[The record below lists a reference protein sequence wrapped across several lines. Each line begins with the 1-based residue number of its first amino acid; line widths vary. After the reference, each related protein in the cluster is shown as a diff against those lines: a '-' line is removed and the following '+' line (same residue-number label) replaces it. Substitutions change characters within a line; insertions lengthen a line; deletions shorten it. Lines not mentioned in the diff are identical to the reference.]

1 MPDGGE
7 VPFGDESTPLDDLIQ
22 PFNLQAGRASG
33 PALVGRMTRLGPLA
47 DDVLSRHD
55 YPEPVALLV
64 AEALALGATL
74 AGALKFNGVFTLQI
88 QGDGPVSL
96 VVVDITTADEGATF
110 TLRGYAK
117 FDTDQ
122 LANLE
127 GPSARDLVGK
137 GYLAL
142 TVDQGPNTERYQGLV
157 ELVGDSLAEFAQHY
171 FRQSQQMDAAV
182 MVSAGREGDAGKW
195 RAAGIMLQRVADQ
208 QLEIL
213 PSDDGDDPWRRTM
226 MLMATGT
233 DAEML
238 DPDLA
243 PRRYLYR
250 LFHEEGLRVTPPRR
264 LERGCRCSEERI
276 LNVLNQLPQ
285 EELVDLSIDGS
296 VEVTCE
302 FCNALYLFD
311 PETLEPRSSNASSN
325 CRN

>member
-1 MPDGGE
+1 MPDGGD
-7 VPFGDESTPLDDLIQ
+7 VVAGDPSTPVDDLIQ
-22 PFNLQAGRASG
+22 PFNLQAGRAHG
-33 PALVGRMTRLGPLA
+33 PALTGRLTRLGPLA
-47 DDVLSRHD
+47 DDVLNRHD
-55 YPEPVALLV
+55 YPEPVAHLV
-64 AEALALGATL
+64 GQALALGATL
-74 AGALKFNGVFTLQI
+74 AGALKFNGVFTLQM

-96 VVVDITTADEGATF
+96 AVVDIATADEGATF

-117 FDTDQ
+117 FDAEK
-122 LANLE
+122 LAALDTHT
-127 GPSARDLVGK
+127 ARALLGK

-142 TVDQGPNTERYQGLV
+142 TVDQGAHTERYQGLV
-157 ELVGDSLAEFAQHY
+157 ELVGDTLAEFAQHY

-182 MVSAGREGDAGKW
+182 MVSAGREGGTGAW

-208 QLEIL
+208 ALEIL
-213 PSDDGDDPWRRTM
+213 PSDEGDDPWRRNM

-264 LERGCRCSEERI
+264 LMRGCRCSEERI
-276 LNVLNQLPQ
+276 LHVLHQLPQ
-285 EELVDLSIDGS
+285 EELVDLSIDGA

-311 PETLEPRSSNASSN
+311 PETLAPLSPNTD
-325 CRN
+325 

>member
-1 MPDGGE
+1 MPDGGD
-7 VPFGDESTPLDDLIQ
+7 VAVGDDSTPVDDLIQ
-22 PFNLQAGRASG
+22 PFNLQAGRAHG
-33 PALVGRMTRLGPLA
+33 PALTGRLTRLGPLA
-47 DDVLSRHD
+47 DDVLNRHD

-64 AEALALGATL
+64 GQSLALGATL
-74 AGALKFNGVFTLQI
+74 AGALKFNGIFTLQI

-96 VVVDITTADEGATF
+96 VVVDITTADEGATY
-110 TLRGYAK
+110 TLRSYAK
-117 FDTDQ
+117 FD
-122 LANLE
+122 AEKLE
-127 GPSARDLVGK
+127 AMDAPSARALLGK

-142 TVDQGPNTERYQGLV
+142 TVDQGAHTERYQGLV
-157 ELVGDSLAEFAQHY
+157 ELVGDTLAEFAQHY

-182 MVSAGREGDAGKW
+182 MVSAGREGDAGAW

-208 QLEIL
+208 ALELL

-238 DPDLA
+238 DPALT

-250 LFHEEGLRVTPPRR
+250 LFHEEGLRVTPPRP
-264 LERGCRCSEERI
+264 LTRGCRCSEERI
-276 LNVLNQLPQ
+276 LNVLHQLPQ
-285 EELVDLSIDGS
+285 DELLDLSVDGA

-311 PETLEPRSSNASSN
+311 PQTLEPR
-325 CRN
+325 

>member
-1 MPDGGE
+1 MPDGGD
-7 VPFGDESTPLDDLIQ
+7 VAVDDEATPVDDLIQ

-33 PALVGRMTRLGPLA
+33 PALSGRLTRLGPLA
-47 DDVLSRHD
+47 DDVLNRHD
-55 YPEPVALLV
+55 YPEPVAHLV
-64 AEALALGATL
+64 GEALALGATL
-74 AGALKFNGVFTLQI
+74 AGALKFDGVFTLQM
-88 QGDGPVSL
+88 QGDGPVAL
-96 VVVDITTADEGATF
+96 VVVDIATADGGATF

-117 FDTDQ
+117 FDAEQ
-122 LANLE
+122 VAPLAAPN
-127 GPSARDLVGK
+127 ARDLLGK

-142 TVDQGPNTERYQGLV
+142 TVDQGTHSERYQGLV
-157 ELVGDSLAEFAQHY
+157 ELVGNSLAEFAQHY

-182 MVSAGREGDAGKW
+182 MVSAGRAGGAGAW

-238 DPDLA
+238 DPELA

-250 LFHEEGLRVTPPRR
+250 LFHEEGLRVTPPRQ
-264 LERGCRCSEERI
+264 LVRGCRCSEDRI
-276 LNVLNQLPQ
+276 LNVLRQLPQ
-285 EELVDLSIDGS
+285 EELVDLSIDGA

-311 PETLEPRSSNASSN
+311 PETLESR
-325 CRN
+325 

>member
-7 VPFGDESTPLDDLIQ
+7 VAIDDDSLPVDDLIQ
-22 PFNLQAGRASG
+22 PFNLQAGRAHG
-33 PALVGRMTRLGPLA
+33 PALSGRLVRLGPLA
-47 DDVLSRHD
+47 DDVLNRHD

-64 AEALALGATL
+64 GQSLAMSATL
-74 AGALKFNGVFTLQI
+74 AGALKFNGVFTLQM

-96 VVVDITTADEGATF
+96 VVVDITTTDEGATF
-110 TLRGYAK
+110 TLRAYAK
-117 FDTDQ
+117 FDAERLDTLDT
-122 LANLE
+122 
-127 GPSARDLVGK
+127 PTARDLLGK

-142 TVDQGPNTERYQGLV
+142 TVDQGANTERYQGLV
-157 ELVGDSLAEFAQHY
+157 ELVGDTLAEFAQHY

-182 MVSAGREGDAGKW
+182 MVSAGRAGGTGAW

-208 QLEIL
+208 ALEIL
-213 PSDDGDDPWRRTM
+213 PSDDGDDPWRRNM

-264 LERGCRCSEERI
+264 LTRGCRCSEERI
-276 LNVLNQLPQ
+276 LHVLHQLPQ
-285 EELVDLSIDGS
+285 EELVDLSIDGA

-311 PETLEPRSSNASSN
+311 PETLEPR
-325 CRN
+325 

>member
-1 MPDGGE
+1 MPDGGD
-7 VPFGDESTPLDDLIQ
+7 VAVGDDSTLVDDLIQ
-22 PFNLQAGRASG
+22 PFNLQAGRAHG
-33 PALVGRMTRLGPLA
+33 PALTGRLTRLGPLA
-47 DDVLSRHD
+47 DDVLNRHD

-64 AEALALGATL
+64 GQSLALGATL
-74 AGALKFNGVFTLQI
+74 AGALKFNGVFTLQM

-96 VVVDITTADEGATF
+96 VVVDITTADEGATY
-110 TLRGYAK
+110 TLRSYAK
-117 FDTDQ
+117 FD
-122 LANLE
+122 AEKLE
-127 GPSARDLVGK
+127 ALDSPSARALLGK

-142 TVDQGPNTERYQGLV
+142 TVDQGDHTERYQGLV
-157 ELVGDSLAEFAQHY
+157 ELVGDTLAEFAQHY

-182 MVSAGREGDAGKW
+182 MVSAGREGDAGAW

-208 QLEIL
+208 ALELL

-238 DPDLA
+238 DPELA

-250 LFHEEGLRVTPPRR
+250 LFHEEGLRVTPPRP
-264 LERGCRCSEERI
+264 LTRGCRCSEERI
-276 LNVLNQLPQ
+276 LNVLHQLPE
-285 EELVDLSIDGS
+285 EELLDLSIDGA

-311 PETLEPRSSNASSN
+311 PQTLEPR
-325 CRN
+325 

>member
-1 MPDGGE
+1 MPDGSE
-7 VPFGDESTPLDDLIQ
+7 VAAADANDDEAILTDDLIQ
-22 PFNLQAGRASG
+22 PFNLQAGRTQG
-33 PALVGRMTRLGPLA
+33 PALTGRLTRLGPLV
-47 DDVLSRHD
+47 DDVLTRHD

-64 AEALALGATL
+64 GQSLAMGATL
-74 AGALKFNGVFTLQI
+74 AGALKFNGIFTLQM

-96 VVVDITTADEGATF
+96 VVVDISTTDEGATF

-117 FDTDQ
+117 FDADR
-122 LANLE
+122 LAALDA
-127 GPSARDLVGK
+127 PTARDLLGK

-142 TVDQGPNTERYQGLV
+142 TVDQGENTERYQGLV
-157 ELVGDSLAEFAQHY
+157 ELIGDSLAEFAQHY

-182 MVSAGREGDAGKW
+182 MVSAGRDAATGAW

-208 QLEIL
+208 ALEIL
-213 PSDDGDDPWRRTM
+213 PSDHGDDPWRRNM

-243 PRRYLYR
+243 PRRYLFR
-250 LFHEEGLRVTPPRR
+250 LFHEEGLRVTPPRA
-264 LERGCRCSEERI
+264 LTRGCRCSEERI
-276 LNVLNQLPQ
+276 LNVLHQLPK
-285 EELVDLSIDGS
+285 EELVDLSIDGA

-311 PETLEPRSSNASSN
+311 PETLEPR
-325 CRN
+325 

>member
-1 MPDGGE
+1 MPDGGD
-7 VPFGDESTPLDDLIQ
+7 VGFGDESVPVDDLIQ

-33 PALVGRMTRLGPLA
+33 PALSGRMTRLGPLA
-47 DDVLSRHD
+47 DDVLNRHD

-64 AEALALGATL
+64 GEALALGATL
-74 AGALKFNGVFTLQI
+74 AGALKFNGIFTLQI

-96 VVVDITTADEGATF
+96 VVVDIATEDGGSTF

-117 FDTDQ
+117 FDAER
-122 LANLE
+122 LAALDAPN
-127 GPSARDLVGK
+127 ARDLVGK
-137 GYLAL
+137 GHLAL
-142 TVDQGPNTERYQGLV
+142 TVDQGPHTERYQGLV
-157 ELVGDSLAEFAQHY
+157 ELVGESLAEFAQHY

-182 MVSAGREGDAGKW
+182 MVSAGRAGDAGTW

-208 QLEIL
+208 QLDIP

-238 DPDLA
+238 DPKLA

-264 LERGCRCSEERI
+264 LMRGCRCSEERI
-276 LNVLNQLPQ
+276 LNVLHQFPQ
-285 EELVDLSIDGS
+285 EELADLSIDGA

-311 PETLEPRSSNASSN
+311 PETLEPRSPQTG
-325 CRN
+325 

>member
-1 MPDGGE
+1 MPDGGD
-7 VPFGDESTPLDDLIQ
+7 VAVGDDSTLVDDLIQ
-22 PFNLQAGRASG
+22 PFNLQAGRAHG
-33 PALVGRMTRLGPLA
+33 PALTGRLTRLGPLA
-47 DDVLSRHD
+47 DDVLNRHD

-64 AEALALGATL
+64 GQSLALGATL
-74 AGALKFNGVFTLQI
+74 AGALKFNGVFTLQM

-96 VVVDITTADEGATF
+96 VVVDISTDDEGATY
-110 TLRGYAK
+110 TLRSYAK
-117 FDTDQ
+117 FD
-122 LANLE
+122 AEKLE
-127 GPSARDLVGK
+127 AMDSLSARTLLGK

-142 TVDQGPNTERYQGLV
+142 TVDQGDHTERYQGLV
-157 ELVGDSLAEFAQHY
+157 ELVGDTLAEFAQHY

-182 MVSAGREGDAGKW
+182 MVSAGREGDAGAW

-208 QLEIL
+208 ALELL

-238 DPDLA
+238 DPELA

-250 LFHEEGLRVTPPRR
+250 LFHEEGLRVTPPRP
-264 LERGCRCSEERI
+264 LTRGCRCSEERI
-276 LNVLNQLPQ
+276 LNVLHQLPQ
-285 EELVDLSIDGS
+285 EELLDLSIDGA

-311 PETLEPRSSNASSN
+311 PQTLEPR
-325 CRN
+325 

>member
-1 MPDGGE
+1 MPDGGDLG
-7 VPFGDESTPLDDLIQ
+7 FGDESVPVDDLIQ

-33 PALVGRMTRLGPLA
+33 PALSGRLTRLGPLA
-47 DDVLSRHD
+47 DDVLNRHD

-64 AEALALGATL
+64 GEALALGATL
-74 AGALKFNGVFTLQI
+74 AGALKFNGIFTLQI

-96 VVVDITTADEGATF
+96 VVVDSATEDGGSTF

-117 FDTDQ
+117 YDTKQ
-122 LANLE
+122 LAMLDA
-127 GPSARDLVGK
+127 PTARTLVGK
-137 GYLAL
+137 GHLAL
-142 TVDQGPNTERYQGLV
+142 TVDQGPHTERYQGLV

-182 MVSAGREGDAGKW
+182 MVSAGRAGGAGAW

-208 QLEIL
+208 QLDIL
-213 PSDDGDDPWRRTM
+213 PSNDGDDPWRRTM

-233 DAEML
+233 DTEML

-264 LERGCRCSEERI
+264 LVRGCRCSEERI
-276 LNVLNQLPQ
+276 LNVLHQLPQ
-285 EELVDLSIDGS
+285 AELVDLSVDGA

-311 PETLEPRSSNASSN
+311 PETLEPRSPQAG
-325 CRN
+325 

>member
-1 MPDGGE
+1 MPDGGD
-7 VPFGDESTPLDDLIQ
+7 VAVDDEATLVDDLIQ
-22 PFNLQAGRASG
+22 PFNLQAGRVSG
-33 PALVGRMTRLGPLA
+33 PALSGRLTRLGALA
-47 DDVLSRHD
+47 DDVLNRHD
-55 YPEPVALLV
+55 YPEPVARLV
-64 AEALALGATL
+64 GEALALGATL
-74 AGALKFNGVFTLQI
+74 AGALKYDGVFTLQM

-96 VVVDITTADEGATF
+96 VVIDLTTADGGATF
-110 TLRGYAK
+110 TMRGYAK
-117 FDTDQ
+117 FEAEQVAPLD
-122 LANLE
+122 APN
-127 GPSARDLVGK
+127 ARDLLGK

-142 TVDQGPNTERYQGLV
+142 TVDQGAHTERYQGLV

-182 MVSAGREGDAGKW
+182 MVSAGRVGDAGGW

-233 DAEML
+233 EAEML
-238 DPDLA
+238 DPELA

-250 LFHEEGLRVTPPRR
+250 LFHEEGLRVTPPRP
-264 LERGCRCSEERI
+264 LMRGCRCSEERI
-276 LNVLNQLPQ
+276 LNVLHQLPQ
-285 EELVDLSIDGS
+285 EELMDLSIDGA

-311 PETLEPRSSNASSN
+311 PETLEIR
-325 CRN
+325 

>member
-1 MPDGGE
+1 MPDGGD
-7 VPFGDESTPLDDLIQ
+7 VFGGDDSTPVDDLIQ

-33 PALVGRMTRLGPLA
+33 PALSGRLTRLGPLA
-47 DDVLSRHD
+47 DDVLNRHD

-64 AEALALGATL
+64 GEALALGATL
-74 AGALKFNGVFTLQI
+74 AGALKFDGIFTLQI
-88 QGDGPVSL
+88 QGDGPVSP
-96 VVVDITTADEGATF
+96 VVVDIATEDGGSTF

-117 FDTDQ
+117 FDAEQ
-122 LANLE
+122 LAALDAAN
-127 GPSARDLVGK
+127 ARALVGK
-137 GYLAL
+137 GHLAL
-142 TVDQGPNTERYQGLV
+142 TVDQGPHTERYQGLV
-157 ELVGDSLAEFAQHY
+157 ELVGETLAEFAQHY

-182 MVSAGREGDAGKW
+182 MVSAGRAGSAGKW

-264 LERGCRCSEERI
+264 LMRGCRCSEERI
-276 LNVLNQLPQ
+276 LNVLHQFPQ
-285 EELVDLSIDGS
+285 AELVDLSIDGA

-311 PETLEPRSSNASSN
+311 PETLEPRSPHTG
-325 CRN
+325 

>member
-1 MPDGGE
+1 MPDGGD
-7 VPFGDESTPLDDLIQ
+7 VGFGDESVPVDDLIQ

-33 PALVGRMTRLGPLA
+33 PALSGRMTRLGPLA
-47 DDVLSRHD
+47 DDVLNRHD

-64 AEALALGATL
+64 GEALALGATL
-74 AGALKFNGVFTLQI
+74 AGALKFNGIFTLQI

-96 VVVDITTADEGATF
+96 VVVDIATEDGGSTF

-117 FDTDQ
+117 FDAER
-122 LANLE
+122 LAALDAPN
-127 GPSARDLVGK
+127 ARDLVGK
-137 GYLAL
+137 GHLAL
-142 TVDQGPNTERYQGLV
+142 TVDQGPHTERYQGLV
-157 ELVGDSLAEFAQHY
+157 ELVGESLAEFAQHY

-182 MVSAGREGDAGKW
+182 MVSAGRAGDAGTW

-208 QLEIL
+208 QLDIP

-238 DPDLA
+238 DPELA

-264 LERGCRCSEERI
+264 LMRGCRCSEERI
-276 LNVLNQLPQ
+276 LNVLHQFPQ
-285 EELVDLSIDGS
+285 EELADLSIDGA

-311 PETLEPRSSNASSN
+311 PETLEPRSPQTG
-325 CRN
+325 

>member
-1 MPDGGE
+1 MPDGGD
-7 VPFGDESTPLDDLIQ
+7 VAVGDDSTLVDDLIQ
-22 PFNLQAGRASG
+22 PFNLQAGRAHG
-33 PALVGRMTRLGPLA
+33 PALTGRLTRLGPLA
-47 DDVLSRHD
+47 DDVLNRHD

-64 AEALALGATL
+64 GQSLALGATL
-74 AGALKFNGVFTLQI
+74 AGALKFNGVFTLQM

-96 VVVDITTADEGATF
+96 VVVDISTDDEGATY
-110 TLRGYAK
+110 TLRSYAK
-117 FDTDQ
+117 FD
-122 LANLE
+122 AEKLE
-127 GPSARDLVGK
+127 AMDSLSARTLLGK

-142 TVDQGPNTERYQGLV
+142 TVDQGDHTERYQGLV
-157 ELVGDSLAEFAQHY
+157 ELVGDTLAEFAQHY

-182 MVSAGREGDAGKW
+182 MVSAGREGDAGAW

-208 QLEIL
+208 ALELL

-238 DPDLA
+238 DPELA

-250 LFHEEGLRVTPPRR
+250 LFHEEGLRVTPPRP
-264 LERGCRCSEERI
+264 LTRGCRCSEERI
-276 LNVLNQLPQ
+276 LNVLHQLPQ
-285 EELVDLSIDGS
+285 AELLDLSIDGA

-311 PETLEPRSSNASSN
+311 PQTLEPR
-325 CRN
+325 

>member
-1 MPDGGE
+1 MPDGGD
-7 VPFGDESTPLDDLIQ
+7 VFGGDDSTPVDDLIQ

-33 PALVGRMTRLGPLA
+33 PALSGRLTRLGPLA
-47 DDVLSRHD
+47 DDVLNRHD

-64 AEALALGATL
+64 GEALALGATL
-74 AGALKFNGVFTLQI
+74 AGALKFDGIFTLQI
-88 QGDGPVSL
+88 QGDGPVSP
-96 VVVDITTADEGATF
+96 VVVDIATEDGGSTF

-117 FDTDQ
+117 FDAEQ
-122 LANLE
+122 LAALDAAN
-127 GPSARDLVGK
+127 ARALVGK
-137 GYLAL
+137 GHLAL
-142 TVDQGPNTERYQGLV
+142 TVDQGPHTERYQGLV
-157 ELVGDSLAEFAQHY
+157 ELVGETLAEFAQHY

-182 MVSAGREGDAGKW
+182 MVSAGRAGRAGKW

-208 QLEIL
+208 QLDIL

-264 LERGCRCSEERI
+264 LMRGCRCSEERI
-276 LNVLNQLPQ
+276 LNVLHQFPQ
-285 EELVDLSIDGS
+285 AELVDLSIDGA

-311 PETLEPRSSNASSN
+311 PETLEPRSPHTG
-325 CRN
+325 